1 MLLIAPL
8 AHRYVAS
15 QTVPEYFAL
24 ITRAL
29 IVLEGIALTGDPE
42 FDLFKAAYPHAAKH
56 AAALFGAS
64 NLALMLSQAHAANE
78 LRATPC
84 SPWLSAESE
93 TVSSGSA
100 SGGSSS
106 RDSSRSSTAGHH
118 SSEVLQ
124 PARRWLMQ
132 RTISKPM
139 G

>member
-1 MLLIAPL
+1 
-8 AHRYVAS
+8 
-15 QTVPEYFAL
+15 
-24 ITRAL
+24 
-29 IVLEGIALTGDPE
+29 
-42 FDLFKAAYPHAAKH
+42 
-56 AAALFGAS
+56 
-64 NLALMLSQAHAANE
+64 MLSQAHAANE
-78 LRATPC
+78 LRT
-84 SPWLSAESE
+84 SHSTPWLSAESE

-106 RDSSRSSTAGHH
+106 RDSSRSSTAGHN